1 MHSMYYVRIKE
12 KNLRRKKLL
21 KADEYV
27 VMSYKKKTN
36 LSRKEKKY
44 FNTSDQ
50 INTSTTV
57 DDNQQLPVSPY
68 PIIHVSLDTFMSF
81 FSVHSHTILYSGEKT
96 FHSVLA
102 DKFNNGRML

>member
-1 MHSMYYVRIKE
+1 V
-12 KNLRRKKLL
+12 RRKKLL
-21 KADEYV
+21 KADEYI

-36 LSRKEKKY
+36 PSRKEKKY

-57 DDNQQLPVSPY
+57 DNNQQLPVSPY
-68 PIIHVSLDTFMSF
+68 PIIHVSLDTFISF
-81 FSVHSHTILYSGEKT
+81 FSIHSHTILYSEEKT

-102 DKFNNGRML
+102 DKVNNDRML